1 MDKSLRSRKR
11 SAGRETTRKRVA
23 SFDSHPSA
31 EGTRLVPRVIDLRS
45 LSADGLRREA
55 MTFEEC
61 DGERDLSCRI
71 KADQESASHR

>member
-11 SAGRETTRKRVA
+11 RAAERRLGNELLRLG
-23 SFDSHPSA
+23 SHPSA

-61 DGERDLSCRI
+61 DGESDCRI
-71 KADQESASHR
+71 KADQESVSHR